1 MNDATQEI
9 HSEST
14 SLSFYALTKLED
26 RIDLKSGLQ
35 LEEMIQNWKRNRKET
50 IEKGEESA

>member
-26 RIDLKSGLQ
+26 RIDLNQSPQ
-35 LEEMIQNWKRNRKET
+35 LDEFIQNWKRNRKET
-50 IEKGEESA
+50 IEKGEESV

>member
-1 MNDATQEI
+1 MIDVLKEI

-26 RIDLKSGLQ
+26 RIDLKTGSQ
-35 LEEMIQNWKRNRKET
+35 LEEFIQNWKRKRNET
-50 IEKGEESA
+50 IEKGDESV